1 MKSEPVL
8 HPHPLD
14 YRATIV
20 VCVAAAGLSFK
31 YFQGFDLSMLM
42 LRYEA
47 WPQEPWRLLT
57 SCLLHASWLHLI
69 FNLYWTWRFG
79 QILEPIFGLLAMI
92 GIYVLLGAGSAAA
105 EWAVNRGGIG
115 LSGIGYGLFGLC
127 WALHRYHPSYRGV
140 MDDQTL
146 RLFVGWFF
154 FCIAATML
162 DWMPIANVA
171 HGMGAVLGG
180 LLGMSLSPFLKWR
193 KLGRGALAT
202 VVPLIVVLSTVGRP
216 YVNLSKGRAWE
227 LFQDA
232 SEAFAVQNFA
242 EAARLLEL
250 SVARDPSIPEAWNN
264 LAFAYQELGLKEE
277 ADRAWA
283 RKLEVDR
290 EQEEAQRAAGEDPR
304 RRSLKEGMEDLFE
317 EEP

>member
-1 MKSEPVL
+1 MKSEPVV

-20 VCVAAAGLSFK
+20 VCIAAAGLSIKF
-31 YFQGFDLSMLM
+31 FQGYDMSALM
-42 LRYEA
+42 LLYPA

-69 FNLYWTWRFG
+69 FNLFWTWRFG
-79 QILEPIFGLLAMI
+79 QILEPIFGLFPMI
-92 GIYVLLGAGSAAA
+92 GIFVLLAAGSSAS

-115 LSGIGYGLFGLC
+115 LSGVGYGLFGLC
-127 WALHRYHPSYRGV
+127 WALHRFHPSYRGV
-140 MDDQTL
+140 MDEQTTQ
-146 RLFVGWFF
+146 LFIGWFF
-154 FCIAATML
+154 FCIAATFL

-216 YVNLSKGRAWE
+216 YVNLSRQRAWE
-227 LFQDA
+227 LFYD
-232 SEAFAVQNFA
+232 AFAAFEVEDFA

-250 SVARDPSIPEAWNN
+250 SVERDPRNPDAWHN
-264 LAFAYQELGLKEE
+264 LGYAYQELGLEE
-277 ADRAWA
+277 ASARAMVRKQEALKA
-283 RKLEVDR
+283 REAAAQEVRD
-290 EQEEAQRAAGEDPR
+290 QPGLGDIKDSMDQ
-304 RRSLKEGMEDLFE
+304 LFE
-317 EEP
+317 VEK